1 MTILNDQN
9 AMKKLDRQNMLGS
22 IESVGLQ
29 CQQAWSEVKK
39 IKIPSSYRQ
48 AKNIVINGMGGSALG
63 GHVIGSMFFHQL
75 RVPFHVINSYTVP
88 GWVNKD
94 TLYVLSSYSGTTE
107 EVLAT
112 FTEVRRRHAKL
123 LVICAGGQ
131 LAKLAKKYKIPAY
144 IFEPRFNPCNQ
155 PRMGL
160 GYSIIGQ
167 VALLKQCGLLAVTE
181 NDFQRAV
188 STVRLW
194 HKKFGAKVPLKK
206 NPAKK
211 LATELAGK
219 IPIIMSAEHLSG
231 NAHILTNQIN
241 ENAKTFSSYY
251 LLSELNHHLM
261 EGLRFP
267 RENRKMLRFISLES
281 AQFLPSMIKRFAITK
296 KVLDK
301 NGIRHSTYKARS
313 RTPFAEVLEVL
324 LYGSYANYYLALANK
339 QDPSPILFVDY
350 FKAALKR

>member
-1 MTILNDQN
+1 MKTLDDKKI
-9 AMKKLDRQNMLGS
+9 MKKYDRQNMLGS

-39 IKIPSSYRQ
+39 IKIPKNYRQ
-48 AKNIVINGMGGSALG
+48 VKSVVINGMGGSALG
-63 GHVIGSMFFHQL
+63 GHVIGSMFFRQL
-75 RVPFHVINSYTVP
+75 RVPFHVINSYAVP

-112 FTEVRRRHAKL
+112 FTEARRRHAKL

-131 LAKLAKKYKIPAY
+131 LAKLAKKNKIPAY

-167 VALLKQCGLLAVTE
+167 VALLRQCGLLAISE
-181 NDFQRAV
+181 NDFQKALAKIH
-188 STVRLW
+188 TW
-194 HKKFGAKVPLKK
+194 HKKFGARAVTAK
-206 NPAKK
+206 NPAKQ
-211 LATELAGK
+211 LAKVLAGK
-219 IPIIMSAEHLSG
+219 IPIVMAAEHLSG
-231 NAHILTNQIN
+231 NAHILANQIN
-241 ENAKTFSSYY
+241 ENAKTFSAYF

-267 RENRKMLRFISLES
+267 HENKRLLHFVSLES
-281 AQFLPSMIKRFAITK
+281 GRYLPSITKRFAVTK
-296 KVLDK
+296 KVLQK
-301 NGIRHSTYKARS
+301 NGIKYTAYKTQS
-313 RTPFAEVLEVL
+313 LTTLGEVVEIL
-324 LYGSYANYYLALANK
+324 LFGSYTNYYLALANK
-339 QDPSPILFVDY
+339 LDPSPIPYVDF
-350 FKAALKR
+350 FKAALK

>member
-1 MTILNDQN
+1 MNILDNI
-9 AMKKLDRQNMLGS
+9 AAIKRLDRSNMLGS

-29 CQQAWSEVKK
+29 CQQAWSDVQR
-39 IKIPSSYRQ
+39 IAIPASYRRV
-48 AKNIVINGMGGSALG
+48 KNVVIDGMGGSALG
-63 GHVIGSMFFHQL
+63 GHVIAVLFHRQL
-75 RVPFHVINSYTVP
+75 RVPFHVINSYTLP

-112 FTEVRRRHAKL
+112 FNEARRRHAKL
-123 LVICAGGQ
+123 LIICAGGQ
-131 LAKLAKKYKIPAY
+131 LAKLAKKNKIPAY

-160 GYSIIGQ
+160 GYSIFGQ
-167 VALLKQCGLLAVTE
+167 VALLKQCGLLAMSD
-181 NDFQRAV
+181 NDFQKAV
-188 STVRLW
+188 AAVHNW
-194 HKKFGAKVPLKK
+194 HKKFGAKAPLKR

-211 LATELAGK
+211 LAVELVGR
-219 IPIIMSAEHLSG
+219 IPVIMAAEHLSG
-231 NAHILTNQIN
+231 NAHILANQIN
-241 ENAKTFSSYY
+241 ENGKNFSAYF

-267 RENRKMLRFISLES
+267 RDNRKMLRFISLES
-281 AQFLPSMIKRFAITK
+281 DRYLPNMVKRVAITK
-296 KVLDK
+296 KVLQK
-301 NGIRHSTYKARS
+301 NGIKYSYYKAKS
-313 RTPFAEVLEVL
+313 ATPLGEVIEVL
-324 LYGSYANYYLALANK
+324 LFGSYANYYMALANK